1 MSLLIPKLV
10 YGSTTIEFTYP
21 PAQDEGEQIDAKEKQ
36 TTALDGTR
44 WVKIDYWEVRRKIT
58 LSFLTDAQIA
68 ALRTWYLSHASMG
81 YFFRWYEDKALTSY
95 REYQIEKNS
104 FTPAK
109 VVPVGANSFLWEVSL
124 EFRRVGP

>member
-1 MSLLIPKLV
+1 MTLIPKLV
-10 YGSTTIEFTYP
+10 YGTTTIEFTYP
-21 PAQDEGEQIDAKEKQ
+21 PAKDEGESIDAKEKQ

-68 ALRTWYLSHASMG
+68 ALRTWYVSHASMG
-81 YFFRWYEDKALTSY
+81 YFFKWYDDKALTSFK
-95 REYQIEKNS
+95 EYQIERNS

-109 VVPVGANSFLWEVSL
+109 VVPVGPNSFLWELTL